1 MVCYDEGSS
10 RLQRR
15 FLSPLQQRNRSRTFV
30 KNHISRTFEFLVP
43 DYFWEELKRL
53 HTKLV
58 KITRLSHEEVE
69 FLLEKIGEQII
80 TIDREVYEDFLE
92 EAKRICPDPKD
103 VPYVALAMATATPI
117 LTGDKKLTR
126 EIKDKVKILP
136 LNEAV
141 RMV

>member
-1 MVCYDEGSS
+1 M
-10 RLQRR
+10 
-15 FLSPLQQRNRSRTFV
+15 
-30 KNHISRTFEFLVP
+30 P

-53 HTKLV
+53 HAKLV

-117 LTGDKKLTR
+117 LAGDKKLTR

>member
-1 MVCYDEGSS
+1 MKVVPDYNVVFSA
-10 RLQRR
+10 LH
-15 FLSPLQQRNRSRTFV
+15 NRGTAQELFV

-69 FLLEKIGEQII
+69 FLLEKIREQII

-92 EAKRICPDPKD
+92 EAKRICPNPKD

-117 LTGDKKLTR
+117 LIGDKKLT
-126 EIKDKVKILP
+126 IKDKVKILP